1 MSSGSVELWYQGKA
15 GPEVVSRKQRPAI
28 KRTKVKKTL
37 VKIGKKLIFV
47 VA

>member
-1 MSSGSVELWYQGKA
+1 VDAGSWWHFVSGKTRVGNLSAENAA
-15 GPEVVSRKQRPAI
+15 G
-28 KRTKVKKTL
+28 TKVKKTL